1 MLLLKINSKS
11 ANSATL
17 KSAKMQDL
25 FSPSVITRDFV
36 ASYACTQFML
46 LSTGLVDTESST
58 MKSYAQAQKSRDTCL
73 KLFLRL

>member
-1 MLLLKINSKS
+1 
-11 ANSATL
+11 
-17 KSAKMQDL
+17 MQDL

-58 MKSYAQAQKSRDTCL
+58 MRSYAQAQKSRDTCL